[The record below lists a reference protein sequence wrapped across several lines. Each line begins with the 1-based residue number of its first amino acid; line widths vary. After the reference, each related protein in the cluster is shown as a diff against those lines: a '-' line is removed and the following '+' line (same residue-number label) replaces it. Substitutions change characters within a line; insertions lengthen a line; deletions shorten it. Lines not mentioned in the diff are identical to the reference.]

1 MSALSHFLETEGLST
16 TGISLVREHTEAMAP
31 PRALWVPFPLGRPL
45 GAAGDAAF
53 QHRVIAAALALLD
66 RPEGPVLEDFPDAAP
81 EDGSGEPWSC
91 PVRFARIDDA
101 PVAAGPARAEDA
113 RKVAGAAGAEDAREI
128 TGQARAEN
136 AQDVSDAARVEDARE
151 LAGTARTELAGLAG
165 WHELA
170 RRRRGRTAPA
180 TSGLA
185 VERCLELVIDAWEA
199 GGTDDVRR
207 LKAAVEDLKTHYV
220 EAATARPGAV
230 PTGAV
235 DTMLWNESAL
245 GRLLRGLAARGSDSG
260 DAAMRF
266 FANDSLVPRRFR

>member
-66 RPEGPVLEDFPDAAP
+66 RPEGPVLEDFPDPAP

-91 PVRFARIDDA
+91 PVRFARID
-101 PVAAGPARAEDA
+101 G
-113 RKVAGAAGAEDAREI
+113 
-128 TGQARAEN
+128 
-136 AQDVSDAARVEDARE
+136 SDAARVEDARK

-165 WHELA
+165 WHELG
-170 RRRRGRTAPA
+170 RRRRGRTAA
-180 TSGLA
+180 DTSGLA

-220 EAATARPGAV
+220 EAATARPGPA
-230 PTGAV
+230 PAGAV
-235 DTMLWNESAL
+235 DTMLWDESAL
-245 GRLLRGLAARGSDSG
+245 GRLLRDLAARGSDSD